1 MIGVHK
7 KHIQHDHKK
16 PKGNGMGMIVPSL
29 AHWLEASELL
39 NGKGMFMTGTD
50 TNVGKTW
57 VGKQLIHTLR
67 VLGRDVIP
75 RKPVESGW
83 HTDIEQTDAWQLANA
98 AGLEFDDRICPY
110 RFKAPLSPPRAA
122 HLDGKHL
129 TLQSLAAT
137 CPTRWDKRQFLYV
150 EGAGG
155 FYSPIADDG
164 LNADLAQILG
174 LPVVLVTENKLG
186 CINQV
191 LLAVEAIQQRRL
203 PFAGVILNTRLPQPE
218 GMDNLNDLR
227 AYLTVP
233 VMTFPAT

>member
-1 MIGVHK
+1 
-7 KHIQHDHKK
+7 
-16 PKGNGMGMIVPSL
+16 MGMIVPSL
-29 AHWLEASELL
+29 ADWLEASELL
-39 NGKGMFMTGTD
+39 NSKGMFMTGTD

-67 VLGRDVIP
+67 VLGREIIP
-75 RKPVESGW
+75 RKPIESGW
-83 HTDIEQTDAWQLANA
+83 NDDVQQTDAWQLAHA
-98 AGLEFDDRICPY
+98 AGLELDDRICPY
-110 RFKAPLSPPRAA
+110 RFTAAISPPRAA
-122 HLDGKHL
+122 HLVGKHL
-129 TLQSLAAT
+129 TLQTLAAT
-137 CPTRWDKRQFLYV
+137 CPTRWKQPQFLYV

-174 LPVVLVTENKLG
+174 LPVVLVAENKLG

-191 LLAVEAIQQRRL
+191 LMAAEAIQQRRL
-203 PFAGVILNTRLPQPE
+203 PFAGVILNNRQPLPE

>member
-1 MIGVHK
+1 
-7 KHIQHDHKK
+7 
-16 PKGNGMGMIVPSL
+16 MGMIVPSL

-67 VLGRDVIP
+67 VLGREVIP

-83 HTDIEQTDAWQLANA
+83 NADIQQTDAWQLANA
-98 AGLEFDDRICPY
+98 AGLELDNSICPY
-110 RFKAPLSPPRAA
+110 RFSAAISPPRAA
-122 HLDGKHL
+122 HLVGKHL
-129 TLQSLAAT
+129 TLQTLAAT
-137 CPTRWDKRQFLYV
+137 CPTRWDNRQFLYV

-174 LPVVLVTENKLG
+174 LPVVLVAENKLG
-186 CINQV
+186 CINHV
-191 LLAVEAIQQRRL
+191 LLAAEAIQQRRV
-203 PFAGVILNTRLPQPE
+203 PFAGVILNNRQSLPE
-218 GMDNLNDLR
+218 SMDNLNDLR

-233 VMTFPAT
+233 VVTFPAT

>member
-1 MIGVHK
+1 
-7 KHIQHDHKK
+7 
-16 PKGNGMGMIVPSL
+16 MGMIVPSL

-67 VLGRDVIP
+67 VLGREVIP

-83 HTDIEQTDAWQLANA
+83 NADIQQTDAWQLANA
-98 AGLEFDDRICPY
+98 AGLELDNSICPY
-110 RFKAPLSPPRAA
+110 RFSAAISPPRAA
-122 HLDGKHL
+122 HLVGKHL
-129 TLQSLAAT
+129 TLQTLAAT

-174 LPVVLVTENKLG
+174 LPVVLVAENKLG
-186 CINQV
+186 CINHV
-191 LLAVEAIQQRRL
+191 LLAAEAIQQRRV
-203 PFAGVILNTRLPQPE
+203 PFAGVILNNRQSLPE
-218 GMDNLNDLR
+218 SMDNLNDLR

-233 VMTFPAT
+233 VVTFPAT